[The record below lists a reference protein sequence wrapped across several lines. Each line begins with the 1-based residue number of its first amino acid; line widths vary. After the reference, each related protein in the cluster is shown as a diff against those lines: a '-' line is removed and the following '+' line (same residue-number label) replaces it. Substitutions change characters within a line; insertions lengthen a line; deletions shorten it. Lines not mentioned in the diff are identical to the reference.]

1 MSILP
6 ELFDG
11 RERAGEAQGCRV
23 MGGEVISH
31 DRDTPGSPDQRGN
44 HPISLG
50 APYPKGMGRGNVLGQ
65 RSITPGPQRGQGSIL
80 PPETDFILLL
90 CTKTP

>member
-11 RERAGEAQGCRV
+11 RERAGEAQGCCM
-23 MGGEVISH
+23 MGGNDISH
-31 DRDTPGSPDQRGN
+31 DCNTPGSPDQRGN
-44 HPISLG
+44 HPISQG
-50 APYPKGMGRGNVLGQ
+50 ARYPKGMGRGNVLGQ
-65 RSITPGPQRGQGSIL
+65 RSITPGPGEARGVFY
-80 PPETDFILLL
+80 TAFISPL

>member
-1 MSILP
+1 MSGGTPRWAPGRVRREFPRMGILP

-11 RERAGEAQGCRV
+11 REGAGEAQGCRV

-44 HPISLG
+44 HPISQG
-50 APYPKGMGRGNVLGQ
+50 ARYPKGMGRGNVLG
-65 RSITPGPQRGQGSIL
+65 
-80 PPETDFILLL
+80 
-90 CTKTP
+90 